1 MWNFLTGNKNKQP
14 AVVQPLTVDLHSHLI
29 PGIDDGAQTEA
40 ECLLLLRGM
49 ADLGYSK
56 CITTPH
62 CYPGFYNNTPASI
75 ASGLARLKAICVEQ
89 TISLQVEAAAEYF
102 FDNTFFEIVEKN
114 ELLCFGKQYVLFE
127 LPSNSR
133 PAMIEEIVF
142 KMNLN
147 GYQPV
152 LAHPERYPYFHD
164 KKMYEYQKLKDH
176 GVLFQLNLM
185 SLTGYYNPGIRAVA
199 RDLIRHEMVDFAG
212 TDIHKE
218 KHLPVLH
225 SVQQD
230 HYYLQLLSSG
240 KLLNN
245 TL

>member
-1 MWNFLTGNKNKQP
+1 M
-14 AVVQPLTVDLHSHLI
+14 
-29 PGIDDGAQTEA
+29 
-40 ECLLLLRGM
+40 
-49 ADLGYSK
+49 
-56 CITTPH
+56 
-62 CYPGFYNNTPASI
+62 
-75 ASGLARLKAICVEQ
+75 
-89 TISLQVEAAAEYF
+89 
-102 FDNTFFEIVEKN
+102 EKN

-218 KHLPVLH
+218 NICLYCTQYSRTITICSCFHQGSCSITLYSLSWIFQFDLLMIVFPISINFC
-225 SVQQD
+225 SVER
-230 HYYLQLLSSG
+230 G
-240 KLLNN
+240 
-245 TL
+245 T